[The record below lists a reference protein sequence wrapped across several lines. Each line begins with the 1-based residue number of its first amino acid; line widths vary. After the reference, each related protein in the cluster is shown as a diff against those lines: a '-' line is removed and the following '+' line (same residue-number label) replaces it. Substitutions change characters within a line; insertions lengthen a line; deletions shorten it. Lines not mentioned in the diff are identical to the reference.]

1 MHVDE
6 SHTEMESSSSF
17 MRFIKSNWPVSGP
30 LLVLLVAAA
39 ATVVHGWYPVSDLAL
54 IELKTSD
61 IPGRFPLLGAYSRMG
76 WAHPGPAH
84 FVWMA
89 IPYRLF
95 GSVGMPLAMLTL
107 HGVGA
112 ALIWWLAKQRDRLF
126 AALLMLGLV
135 GLFVVRPLVELR
147 STWNPHVSVVVT
159 VLLMVA
165 VWRLIDGDSRAIVVI
180 LPVSSLLVQSH
191 LGNANVVLGA
201 AVGFGVVALWLG
213 VSRLRSTVVHVKE
226 MLLGHRWWWVTAFVV
241 TGLLWLPAIIDQFS
255 NDPGNISAILTES
268 GDEESVAVT
277 FEYAV
282 QFYLQSFA
290 AMPTWVGTPSLE
302 IDGGLALGWVI
313 PIWLL
318 LPVAATTLAG
328 VSKNWSQLRIMV
340 SAVVAHLVACFAIV
354 TYSGDVYPYL
364 VVWLAPISL
373 SVLVASVWVICSY
386 VVDRTPNSE
395 RVVMTVIGAGVM
407 ILSLWAAI
415 LQTGDHQ
422 LFHEVQPAARTFA
435 TEIVERSNGQ
445 PVFIDA
451 LWDFDALA
459 ALPPLVLAAE
469 NNGIDAITSD
479 WQASGFGEH
488 RVGEPGDRMRFHVGP
503 SAWTEQAIAEGWKPI
518 RTVAVVGATDGHGNP
533 QERDSLTLFIR
544 E

>member
-1 MHVDE
+1 MHVEE
-6 SHTEMESSSSF
+6 SHTEIESNSSIV
-17 MRFIKSNWPVSGP
+17 RFVKDNWPAAAP
-30 LLVLLVAAA
+30 LLVLVVAAV
-39 ATVVHGWYPVSDLAL
+39 ATVAHVWYPVSDLAL

-112 ALIWWLAKQRDRLF
+112 ALIWWLAKQRDRLL
-126 AALLMLGLV
+126 ATLLMLGLV
-135 GLFVVRPLVELR
+135 VLFLARPLVELR
-147 STWNPHVSVVVT
+147 STWNPHVSLVIT
-159 VLLMVA
+159 MLLMVA
-165 VWRLIDGDSRAIVVI
+165 VWRLIDGDSRAIIVI

-201 AVGFGVVALWLG
+201 GVGCGVVAIWCG
-213 VSRLRSTVVHVKE
+213 ISRFRLTVIRVKE
-226 MLLGHRWWWVTAFVV
+226 IVREHRWWWITAIVVTA
-241 TGLLWLPAIIDQFS
+241 LLWLPAIIDQFS
-255 NDPGNISAILTES
+255 NDPGNISAILTGS
-268 GDEESVAVT
+268 GDEDSVAVT
-277 FEYAV
+277 FPYAV

-290 AMPTWVGTPSLE
+290 PVPTWVGTPSLE
-302 IDGGLALGWVI
+302 LDGGLALGWVI
-313 PIWLL
+313 PIWLT
-318 LPVAATTLAG
+318 LPISATVLAA
-328 VSKNWSQLRIMV
+328 VSKNPSQLRIMV
-340 SAVVAHLVACFAIV
+340 SVIVAHLVACLSLV

-373 SVLVASVWVICSY
+373 SVLIASLWVICSY
-386 VVDRTPNSE
+386 VLDRVANIE
-395 RVVMTVIGAGVM
+395 RTVTTVVAAGIV
-407 ILSLWAAI
+407 ILSVWATI

-422 LFHEVQPAARTFA
+422 LFNEVQPAARTFA
-435 TEIVERSNGQ
+435 SEIVERAHGE

-469 NNGIDAITSD
+469 KQGLDAITSD

-488 RVGEPGDRMRFHVGP
+488 RVGDPGDRMRFHVGP
-503 SAWTEQAIAEGWKPI
+503 SAWTEQAISEGWKPI

-533 QERDSLTLFIR
+533 QERDSLTLFIQ